1 VRINPSDFAGASGGG
16 FQAFGGGGYGRGE
29 GGGYGGGFGGGG
41 ASLFPERSGIQTF
54 SAQPNLV
61 NVVVQGTI
69 YIFNPPDP
77 SVLQAGDETQVA
89 DASSVQ

>member
-1 VRINPSDFAGASGGG
+1 
-16 FQAFGGGGYGRGE
+16 
-29 GGGYGGGFGGGG
+29 
-41 ASLFPERSGIQTF
+41 LFPERSGIQTF